1 MQSGYVLCTS
11 DNQKVL
17 CISKDKKGIEV
28 LDIKKTNSLNKALC
42 LPDLTSVKSVYE
54 RFKKC
59 NMVGELDIVNVAKLY
74 KRFY

>member
-74 KRFY
+74 KRLY